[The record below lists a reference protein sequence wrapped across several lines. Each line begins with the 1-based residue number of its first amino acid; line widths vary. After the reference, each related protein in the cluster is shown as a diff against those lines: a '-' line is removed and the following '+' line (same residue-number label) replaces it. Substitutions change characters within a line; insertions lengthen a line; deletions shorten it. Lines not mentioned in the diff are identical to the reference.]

1 MKNAQFFEIIKKK
14 RFIVFLRFFRKKIFL
29 TVMSRG
35 LSHEPKEFLKM
46 VPGQNKSLTLYRS
59 IFEIKKKGLQVSRF

>member
-1 MKNAQFFEIIKKK
+1 
-14 RFIVFLRFFRKKIFL
+14 
-29 TVMSRG
+29 MSRG
-35 LSHEPKEFLKM
+35 LSHKPKEFLKM